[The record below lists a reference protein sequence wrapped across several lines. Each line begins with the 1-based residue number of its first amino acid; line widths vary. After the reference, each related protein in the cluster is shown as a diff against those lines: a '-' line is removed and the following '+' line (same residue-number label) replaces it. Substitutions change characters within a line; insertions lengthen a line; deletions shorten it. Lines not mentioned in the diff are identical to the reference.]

1 MPFLLKIVK
10 ENNVIII
17 FFINLHQKSRIMKIE
32 EKTKSLI
39 KAVKDEEG
47 CLFAIVKGSNSAGI
61 CVEATSGEV
70 RDMFANFMREASEND
85 ELLQVAKEMLEGII
99 IGKQYLSEEQLNA
112 KYEEEDEDD
121 DDDDIPEVV
130 KSFLKGLKESIEKFK
145 REEEANSQR
154 SHRNRKK
161 KNNKGK

>member
-1 MPFLLKIVK
+1 
-10 ENNVIII
+10 
-17 FFINLHQKSRIMKIE
+17 MKIE

-70 RDMFANFMREASEND
+70 RDMFANFMKEASEND
-85 ELLQVAKEMLEGII
+85 ELLIVAKEMLEGII

-112 KYEEEDEDD
+112 KDEEEDEDD
-121 DDDDIPEVV
+121 VDIPEVV
-130 KSFLKGLKESIEKFK
+130 KCFLKGLKESIEKFK
-145 REEEANSQR
+145 REEEENSQR

-161 KNNKGK
+161 KNNGK

>member
-1 MPFLLKIVK
+1 
-10 ENNVIII
+10 
-17 FFINLHQKSRIMKIE
+17 MKIE

-39 KAVKDEEG
+39 KAVKDEED

-85 ELLQVAKEMLEGII
+85 ELLQIAKEMLEGII

-112 KYEEEDEDD
+112 KDEEEDEDD
-121 DDDDIPEVV
+121 DDMPEVV
-130 KSFLKGLKESIEKFK
+130 KCFLKGLKESIEKFK

>member
-1 MPFLLKIVK
+1 
-10 ENNVIII
+10 
-17 FFINLHQKSRIMKIE
+17 MKIE

-39 KAVKDEEG
+39 KAVKDDEEG
-47 CLFAIVKGSNSAGI
+47 CLFAIVKGKQAAGI

-70 RDMFANFMREASEND
+70 RDMFANFMREASESD
-85 ELLQVAKEMLEGII
+85 ELLQIAKGMLEGII
-99 IGKQYLSEEQLNA
+99 IGKQYLSYEQLNA
-112 KYEEEDEDD
+112 KDEDEDD
-121 DDDDIPEVV
+121 DDDDMPEVV
-130 KSFLKGLKESIEKFK
+130 KCFLKGLKESIEKIK

>member
-1 MPFLLKIVK
+1 
-10 ENNVIII
+10 
-17 FFINLHQKSRIMKIE
+17 MKIE

-61 CVEATSGEV
+61 CVEATSDEV

-85 ELLQVAKEMLEGII
+85 ELLPVAKEMLEGII
-99 IGKQYLSEEQLNA
+99 IGKQYLSKEQLNA
-112 KYEEEDEDD
+112 KDEEEDE

-130 KSFLKGLKESIEKFK
+130 KCFLKGLKESIEKFK

-154 SHRNRKK
+154 PHRNRKNK
-161 KNNKGK
+161 KNNGK

>member
-1 MPFLLKIVK
+1 
-10 ENNVIII
+10 
-17 FFINLHQKSRIMKIE
+17 MKIE

-85 ELLQVAKEMLEGII
+85 ELLQIAKEMLEGII
-99 IGKQYLSEEQLNA
+99 IGKQYLSYEQLNA
-112 KYEEEDEDD
+112 KDEDEDD
-121 DDDDIPEVV
+121 DDDDMPEVV
-130 KSFLKGLKESIEKFK
+130 KCCLKGLK
-145 REEEANSQR
+145 
-154 SHRNRKK
+154 
-161 KNNKGK
+161 

>member
-1 MPFLLKIVK
+1 
-10 ENNVIII
+10 
-17 FFINLHQKSRIMKIE
+17 MKIE

-47 CLFAIVKGSNSAGI
+47 CLFAIIKGSNSAGI
-61 CVEATSGEV
+61 SVEATSGEV
-70 RDMFANFMREASEND
+70 RDMFANFMRVASEND
-85 ELLQVAKEMLEGII
+85 ELIPVAKEMLEGII

-112 KYEEEDEDD
+112 KDEEEDEDD
-121 DDDDIPEVV
+121 DDMPEVV
-130 KSFLKGLKESIEKFK
+130 KCFLKGLKESIEKFK

-161 KNNKGK
+161 NNGK

>member
-1 MPFLLKIVK
+1 
-10 ENNVIII
+10 
-17 FFINLHQKSRIMKIE
+17 MKIE

-85 ELLQVAKEMLEGII
+85 ELLQIAKEMLEGII

-112 KYEEEDEDD
+112 KDEDEDD
-121 DDDDIPEVV
+121 DDDDMPEVV
-130 KSFLKGLKESIEKFK
+130 KCFLKELKESIEKFK

>member
-1 MPFLLKIVK
+1 
-10 ENNVIII
+10 
-17 FFINLHQKSRIMKIE
+17 MKIE

-112 KYEEEDEDD
+112 KDEEEDEDD
-121 DDDDIPEVV
+121 VPVELER
-130 KSFLKGLKESIEKFK
+130 FLRAMQYAMIDSSKCEKK
-145 REEEANSQR
+145 TKSQR
-154 SHRNRKK
+154 SHRNRKNK
-161 KNNKGK
+161 KNNGK